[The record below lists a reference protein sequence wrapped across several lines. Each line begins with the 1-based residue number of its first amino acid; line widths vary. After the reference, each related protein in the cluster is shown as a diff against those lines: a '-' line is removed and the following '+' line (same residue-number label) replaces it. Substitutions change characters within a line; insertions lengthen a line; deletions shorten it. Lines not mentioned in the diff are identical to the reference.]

1 MITSRLSLS
10 IIIIFLF
17 ILSCPFAAA
26 SISVGNVVITP
37 AGDLVSGTTE
47 VTASLIVD
55 FAGESGLTFPSE
67 STLHFYSDLENAQW
81 SPVLLQNGIENTRPL
96 SLGNNFNVNGWELS
110 YPTTKNEIS
119 FRMTLTGTTPR
130 VDASKNIT
138 VIKVEE
144 LNTKNVAVK
153 ESAVIKERY
162 VSNPAEVKGLVQ
174 AEKGKLDAFRISI
187 DSAASK
193 GVNTDTAEVQY
204 TAAKVALESAAK
216 ATSVQS
222 SQQYATAAERAIAD
236 GEKSIGDSLTQKM
249 ITEAGE
255 PIDLLDEQIVFFRVN
270 RSMTAD
276 ARVADIQARRDR
288 AAGLISTANDLRK
301 EGKFTDAQ
309 AKIGEARNV
318 ADQAYEAA
326 LALRKEVGES
336 SNPTELITKPLESSV
351 SFLKGALIWIGVG
364 LILVVLVVVG
374 VILMRRRSGWD
385 ELG

>member
-1 MITSRLSLS
+1 
-10 IIIIFLF
+10 
-17 ILSCPFAAA
+17 
-26 SISVGNVVITP
+26 
-37 AGDLVSGTTE
+37 
-47 VTASLIVD
+47 
-55 FAGESGLTFPSE
+55 
-67 STLHFYSDLENAQW
+67 
-81 SPVLLQNGIENTRPL
+81 
-96 SLGNNFNVNGWELS
+96 
-110 YPTTKNEIS
+110 
-119 FRMTLTGTTPR
+119 MTLTGTTPR

-144 LNTKNVAVK
+144 LNTKNVALK

-174 AEKGKLDAFRISI
+174 AEKGKLDAFRTSI